1 MLRVAGIARP
11 RSEAF
16 KPVRYGRGIA
26 ACDAIVLDLPAAVL
40 TLPQADVFVA
50 MAWASDDVYFRGNS
64 AGGALPW
71 ST

>member
-1 MLRVAGIARP
+1 MLRVEGIARR
-11 RSEAF
+11 RSETF
-16 KPVRYGRGIA
+16 KPVRYDCGIA
-26 ACDAIVLDLPAAVL
+26 SCDAIVLDLPAAAL

-50 MAWASDDVYFRGNS
+50 MAWASDDVYFRGSS